1 MRILVIEDSHRL
13 SSSLAAN
20 LAHEGYSVD
29 AAYDGQEGQD
39 LAELTPYDLII
50 LDILLPK
57 KDGLQVCRDLR
68 SCRIH
73 TPILLLTARD
83 GVEDRVQGLDY
94 EADDYLVKPLAMREL
109 LAGLRALLRR
119 QSPYT
124 NGRLEIGD
132 LVVDPVT
139 HTVER
144 EGRSINLTPKE
155 FALLEFLL
163 YHPNQVVT
171 RELIE
176 QHIWNYDFECESN
189 VIDVYVRRLR
199 RKIDAPFAVKLL
211 TTVRGV
217 GYRLQP
223 PPERGRP
230 MKRTAQ
236 HRIRVSL
243 AHSVRT
249 RLTLWYLA
257 VMAFIIVVFGGSLYA
272 TQTFLNTDA
281 AESRLETQLYQDSQ
295 RFAQTYKQALLDRQ
309 APTGLHLTQ
318 SSQEL
323 VLLLRPDGS
332 ILDMRGPL
340 AGSVIEPLR
349 ARAEQN
355 AQMLDLTVPQNH
367 SQGSGWWAND
377 NDYRVLL
384 TPVLNQNARVATL
397 LGGLPRQYL
406 IPFHAIWLFW
416 RIVALLIAAIGGYC
430 SAGTQRRPRRTI
442 TRTANEINATDLRR

>member
-1 MRILVIEDSHRL
+1 MRILVIEDNHRL

-20 LAHEGYSVD
+20 LTHEGYSVD

-50 LDILLPK
+50 LDILLPE

-68 SCRIH
+68 LRRIH

-83 GVEDRVQGLDY
+83 GVDDRVQGLDCG
-94 EADDYLVKPLAMREL
+94 ADDYLVKPFAMREL
-109 LAGLRALLRR
+109 LARLRALLRR

-124 NGRLEIGD
+124 SGRLEMGD

-144 EGRSINLTPKE
+144 EGRPIDLTPKE
-155 FALLEFLL
+155 FALLEYLL

-223 PPERGRP
+223 PPE
-230 MKRTAQ
+230 
-236 HRIRVSL
+236 
-243 AHSVRT
+243 
-249 RLTLWYLA
+249 
-257 VMAFIIVVFGGSLYA
+257 
-272 TQTFLNTDA
+272 
-281 AESRLETQLYQDSQ
+281 
-295 RFAQTYKQALLDRQ
+295 
-309 APTGLHLTQ
+309 
-318 SSQEL
+318 
-323 VLLLRPDGS
+323 
-332 ILDMRGPL
+332 
-340 AGSVIEPLR
+340 
-349 ARAEQN
+349 
-355 AQMLDLTVPQNH
+355 
-367 SQGSGWWAND
+367 QG
-377 NDYRVLL
+377 
-384 TPVLNQNARVATL
+384 
-397 LGGLPRQYL
+397 
-406 IPFHAIWLFW
+406 
-416 RIVALLIAAIGGYC
+416 
-430 SAGTQRRPRRTI
+430 
-442 TRTANEINATDLRR
+442 

>member
-1 MRILVIEDSHRL
+1 MRILVIEDNHRL

-68 SCRIH
+68 RRRIH

-83 GVEDRVQGLDY
+83 GVEDRVKGLDY
-94 EADDYLVKPLAMREL
+94 GADDYLVKPFAMREL
-109 LAGLRALLRR
+109 LARLRALLRR

-144 EGRSINLTPKE
+144 EGRSIDLTPKE

-223 PPERGRP
+223 PPERG
-230 MKRTAQ
+230 
-236 HRIRVSL
+236 
-243 AHSVRT
+243 
-249 RLTLWYLA
+249 
-257 VMAFIIVVFGGSLYA
+257 
-272 TQTFLNTDA
+272 
-281 AESRLETQLYQDSQ
+281 
-295 RFAQTYKQALLDRQ
+295 
-309 APTGLHLTQ
+309 
-318 SSQEL
+318 
-323 VLLLRPDGS
+323 
-332 ILDMRGPL
+332 
-340 AGSVIEPLR
+340 
-349 ARAEQN
+349 
-355 AQMLDLTVPQNH
+355 
-367 SQGSGWWAND
+367 
-377 NDYRVLL
+377 
-384 TPVLNQNARVATL
+384 
-397 LGGLPRQYL
+397 
-406 IPFHAIWLFW
+406 
-416 RIVALLIAAIGGYC
+416 
-430 SAGTQRRPRRTI
+430 
-442 TRTANEINATDLRR
+442 

>member
-1 MRILVIEDSHRL
+1 MRILVIEDNHRL

-50 LDILLPK
+50 LDILLPE

-68 SCRIH
+68 RRRIH

-83 GVEDRVQGLDY
+83 SVADRVQGLDY
-94 EADDYLVKPLAMREL
+94 GADDYLVKPFAMREL
-109 LAGLRALLRR
+109 LARLRALLRR

-144 EGRSINLTPKE
+144 EGRSIDLTPKE

-171 RELIE
+171 REMIE
-176 QHIWNYDFECESN
+176 QHIWNYDFESESN

-199 RKIDAPFAVKLL
+199 RKIDDPFATKLL

-223 PPERGRP
+223 PERG
-230 MKRTAQ
+230 
-236 HRIRVSL
+236 
-243 AHSVRT
+243 
-249 RLTLWYLA
+249 
-257 VMAFIIVVFGGSLYA
+257 
-272 TQTFLNTDA
+272 
-281 AESRLETQLYQDSQ
+281 
-295 RFAQTYKQALLDRQ
+295 
-309 APTGLHLTQ
+309 
-318 SSQEL
+318 
-323 VLLLRPDGS
+323 
-332 ILDMRGPL
+332 
-340 AGSVIEPLR
+340 
-349 ARAEQN
+349 
-355 AQMLDLTVPQNH
+355 
-367 SQGSGWWAND
+367 
-377 NDYRVLL
+377 
-384 TPVLNQNARVATL
+384 
-397 LGGLPRQYL
+397 
-406 IPFHAIWLFW
+406 
-416 RIVALLIAAIGGYC
+416 
-430 SAGTQRRPRRTI
+430 
-442 TRTANEINATDLRR
+442 